1 MAYVQP
7 GTLKKAVILNSRI
20 FKLEEEVTEVG
31 RQWYIKL
38 QDQAQEPNCAACN
51 FVRLPLP
58 VQFCS
63 TSADKFHTGFSDIRE
78 ASKPNEY
85 SDFSISERPASQMN
99 TSGCRGT
106 MEQTASPL
114 TGKRKS
120 HPKPPFPPLP
130 ENIYF

>member
-7 GTLKKAVILNSRI
+7 GTLRKTVEHNSHV

-38 QDQAQEPNCAACN
+38 QDQAREINCAACN

-58 VQFCS
+58 VHFHS
-63 TSADKFHTGFSDIRE
+63 TSADDFHTGFFDIRE
-78 ASKPNEY
+78 ASTPNPCNVV
-85 SDFSISERPASQMN
+85 ISQRPASQMN

-120 HPKPPFPPLP
+120 HPKLPPPASRKH
-130 ENIYF
+130 